1 MLIPIKPIHLT
12 VIRMLIIRIG
22 DYPYNL
28 CQCKPLCISVAR
40 FLAFLAIARDR
51 VKRGDKQGGHDIV
64 MPDIK
69 A

>member
-1 MLIPIKPIHLT
+1 
-12 VIRMLIIRIG
+12 MLIIRIG